1 VDAFEGGANG
11 ALGTKEKKFAEMA
24 QHGEY
29 SHDAREVKGALERK
43 AVEKRK
49 SGADGADTNLRKERS
64 RFAAHSFDVEMFD
77 KDSAGITASG
87 GQAQEAAGEVIIFD
101 ATNVMALVGESF
113 GDGVVEG
120 HALFARVERSG
131 GEGAVK
137 AARSDGKMAGIGL
150 DEADH
155 MAEVFAGVRTR
166 KLIGGGSDAGA
177 EPRAENAQRVKG
189 EVHSQDGG
197 SHLCQKHGESSVTT
211 ANFQNPAA
219 SGTQCVEMRG
229 NLEKVA

>member
-1 VDAFEGGANG
+1 
-11 ALGTKEKKFAEMA
+11 
-24 QHGEY
+24 
-29 SHDAREVKGALERK
+29 
-43 AVEKRK
+43 
-49 SGADGADTNLRKERS
+49 
-64 RFAAHSFDVEMFD
+64 
-77 KDSAGITASG
+77 
-87 GQAQEAAGEVIIFD
+87 
-101 ATNVMALVGESF
+101 MALVGESF

-137 AARSDGKMAGIGL
+137 AARSDGKMTGIGL

-189 EVHSQDGG
+189 EVHSEDGG
-197 SHLCQKHGESSVTT
+197 SHVCHEHVERSV
-211 ANFQNPAA
+211 APGMFQDQ
-219 SGTQCVEMRG
+219 SDY
-229 NLEKVA
+229 

>member
-1 VDAFEGGANG
+1 
-11 ALGTKEKKFAEMA
+11 
-24 QHGEY
+24 
-29 SHDAREVKGALERK
+29 
-43 AVEKRK
+43 
-49 SGADGADTNLRKERS
+49 
-64 RFAAHSFDVEMFD
+64 
-77 KDSAGITASG
+77 
-87 GQAQEAAGEVIIFD
+87 
-101 ATNVMALVGESF
+101 MALVGESF

-189 EVHSQDGG
+189 EVQDRKSTRLNSSHSQI
-197 SHLCQKHGESSVTT
+197 SYAVFCLKKKKIRQQYTT
-211 ANFQNPAA
+211 HA
-219 SGTQCVEMRG
+219 R
-229 NLEKVA
+229 

>member
-1 VDAFEGGANG
+1 
-11 ALGTKEKKFAEMA
+11 
-24 QHGEY
+24 
-29 SHDAREVKGALERK
+29 
-43 AVEKRK
+43 
-49 SGADGADTNLRKERS
+49 
-64 RFAAHSFDVEMFD
+64 
-77 KDSAGITASG
+77 
-87 GQAQEAAGEVIIFD
+87 
-101 ATNVMALVGESF
+101 MALVGESF